1 MKKGVLYIQLPF
13 VDSPSIKDAIDN
25 APSLDGVDLNAP
37 LFASISTT
45 SASISRD
52 NTETFATSPSLIR
65 AALRYILHYEFD
77 VPEFLELLD
86 SLEEVRITAS
96 RKEEIV
102 DVFSTVRT
110 LREFDITSL
119 STGSPPEELG
129 VFDASDVSTQIG
141 SGSIN
146 ELLFTVLPAPIVAK
160 VPNKP
165 LLDLVGA
172 SVDLRPQ
179 MFRPRDFGD
188 DFAYIPAID
197 LAEGR
202 GEFFSIQQTSAQED
216 EFSSKALK
224 AFVSLVPRDILRDKV
239 STEIEATLGYGPL
252 SEDTLLFPQTDVPNN
267 RGMIVEPRVLPNYRE
282 LVNTASRH
290 HFVGKILPGGLAYD
304 IFYMLPDKVRKKFG
318 LDVGFRGFRYTE
330 EGPLQGTL
338 KPPVEYR
345 AETLERYSILFNRA
359 SSDSF
364 FAKSSKVTPTKTTDI
379 IKEQVKAISEKFGF
393 NIGHFPFPPTQVAT
407 ESFARK
413 KLPKNAEE
421 LLLSRDFVNF
431 KGKVHT
437 LTPEKFK
444 VESERRT
451 NKIIIDFLIER
462 TFWSIHSDLA
472 GFIVSVAAGDYVWVD
487 LGVEYA
493 NPIYHSSVDLDNEGN
508 PIDDEGNPYTP
519 ANLGWPAGTP
529 FYLQN
534 ERYIQTTARS
544 NMGRFRQGRESALY
558 SEYRDRYGA
567 GVAGNLG
574 KQRYLG
580 YAVWEQHEDSIER
593 FGEYGVVS
601 TDSKRIRGEGGEALG
616 LYFAGSGYGFLNQY
630 GPAPLKWTYDYH
642 GQTGSNAQKYWGRR
656 GGIYYGSYIHKIT
669 HQASGRRINLLLRE
683 MTAKDVAQSNRY
695 GEKRQYSHGTT
706 FIDKILQES
715 YWGPIFK
722 LVQGLVQIQAG
733 SVTEDSSFI
742 KEVLNSTA
750 IGPRLP
756 VITDGAKTNFLHRY
770 ESDLLVDPIYDVE
783 LLNTPGLEEK
793 VWPDG
798 NRYWVYN
805 SPQPTNWEAKV
816 RLKPRLDFDDFYN
829 AKSAKPL
836 VLTDFLIHSDKFF
849 GSDVKDP
856 NKFIKRVAYT
866 ITRTP
871 IIGYDLVDPTIPIY
885 GAPVTTFDD
894 ESVHIVPATYNTI
907 TSQDGEGNEIVIG
920 YKFVKG
926 EAFQLKQG
934 LDVTDTAS
942 AKMLQAILIKTP
954 NFGTLNDGF
963 YARTNEPT
971 QKISPLVQDSVA
983 VKEPQGYYIT
993 TEVFNPETEQIE
1005 EVQVFIPKPEISQ
1018 KKDNLLNEVAAADSG
1033 TAFVPVYCLPSYF
1046 METYVGED
1054 GKHASF

>member
-45 SASISRD
+45 SASISRN

-141 SGSIN
+141 NGSID

-165 LLDLVGA
+165 LSELVGA
-172 SVDLRPQ
+172 SVDLRPK
-179 MFRPRDFGD
+179 MSRPRDFGD

-202 GEFFSIQQTSAQED
+202 GEFFSIQQTSTQED

-224 AFVSLVPRDILRDKV
+224 AFVSLVPRDILRDKA
-239 STEIEATLGYGPL
+239 STEIDVNLGYGPL
-252 SEDTLLFPQTDVPNN
+252 AEDTLLFPQTDVPNN

-290 HFVGKILPGGLAYD
+290 HFVGKILPRGLAYD
-304 IFYMLPDKVRKKFG
+304 IFYMLPDEVRKKFG

-338 KPPVEYR
+338 KPPVEYK
-345 AETLERYSILFNRA
+345 AETLEKYAILFNRA

-364 FAKSSKVTPTKTTDI
+364 FAKSLKVIPVKTTDI
-379 IKEQVKAISEKFGF
+379 IKEQVKAVSEKFGF
-393 NIGHFPFPPTQVAT
+393 DIGHSPFPATQAAT

-413 KLPKNAEE
+413 KLPKNVEE
-421 LLLSRDFVNF
+421 LFVSGDFVGF
-431 KGKVHT
+431 KGKTHT
-437 LTPEKFK
+437 LTPQKFK

-462 TFWSIHSDLA
+462 TFWSIHSDLT
-472 GFIVSVAAGDYVWVD
+472 GFIVSASAGDYVWVD
-487 LGVEYA
+487 LGEEYA
-493 NPIYHSSVDLDNEGN
+493 NPIYHSTVNLDSEGN
-508 PIDDEGNPYTP
+508 PIDEDGNIYVPDR
-519 ANLGWPAGTP
+519 NGWPPGTP
-529 FYLQN
+529 FYRID

-558 SEYRDRYGA
+558 PEYRDRYGA

-574 KQRYLG
+574 KQYLEG
-580 YAVWEQHEDSIER
+580 GVWKQHEDSIER

-601 TDSKRIRGEGGEALG
+601 TDSERIRGEGGEFLS
-616 LYFAGSGYGFLNQY
+616 LYFTGTGYGHNGQY

-642 GQTGSNAQKYWGRR
+642 GTGGQNATKFWGRR
-656 GGIYYGSYIHKIT
+656 DGTYYLNYIHRTT
-669 HQASGRRINLLLRE
+669 HQASGRRTNLLLRE

-695 GEKRQYSHGTT
+695 LGKRQYSHGIT
-706 FIDKILQES
+706 FIDKMLQES
-715 YWGPIFK
+715 YWGRLFK
-722 LVQGLVQIQAG
+722 LVQGLVQIQG
-733 SVTEDSSFI
+733 GVTSEDSSFI
-742 KEVLNSTA
+742 KDTISSAA

-770 ESDLLVDPIYDVE
+770 ESDLFVDPIYDVE
-783 LLNTPGLEEK
+783 LLYTPGLHKEK

-798 NRYWVYN
+798 NRYWVYT
-805 SPQPTNWEAKV
+805 SPRPADWDAKV
-816 RLKPRLDFDDFYN
+816 RLKTKVNFDDFYN

-836 VLTDFLIHSDKFF
+836 VLSDFLIHSDKFF
-849 GSDVKDP
+849 GSDVKDA

-866 ITRTP
+866 VTRTP
-871 IIGYDLVDPTIPIY
+871 IVGYDPVDPTIPIY
-885 GAPVTTFDD
+885 GDPVTTIDD
-894 ESVHIVPATYNTI
+894 EAVYIVPATYNPI
-907 TSQDGEGNEIVIG
+907 TSGDGGDEIVIG
-920 YKFVKG
+920 YEFVKG
-926 EAFQLKQG
+926 EAFQLKQ
-934 LDVTDTAS
+934 LLSVNDTAS

-954 NFGTLNDGF
+954 NFGTLNDRF
-963 YARTNEPT
+963 YVRTDEANQEA
-971 QKISPLVQDSVA
+971 SPLVQDSVA

-993 TEVFNPETEQIE
+993 REVFNPETEQIE

-1018 KKDNLLNEVAAADSG
+1018 KNNLLNEVAAADSG